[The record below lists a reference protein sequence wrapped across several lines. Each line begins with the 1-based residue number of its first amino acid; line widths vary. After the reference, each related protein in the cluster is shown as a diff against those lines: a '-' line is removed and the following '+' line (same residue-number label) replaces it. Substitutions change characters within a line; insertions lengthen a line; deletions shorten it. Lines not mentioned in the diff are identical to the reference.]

1 MINSTLRP
9 VHPTE
14 TKGTERAVAG
24 TPLRRLHR
32 YFEASCDAVP
42 DAIALET
49 ESEWLTYRQL
59 DERANQLAH
68 LVADRVRSGER
79 VGILLHR
86 SIETYVTLLALQKAG
101 TTFVPIDPAAPAERV
116 AYFSTDAELALLLCS
131 SDTKPATHAADC
143 QVLELDALTDELTR
157 APAERPEIAEWP
169 DPSCYVI
176 YTSGSSG
183 RPKGVEIAQSSIC
196 NFIEVA
202 RGLYRVSPIDR
213 VYQGMSISF
222 DFSIEEIWPTWAA
235 GATLVAGPSDD
246 RSLADGLA
254 RFLAERDVTMLYCV
268 PTVLASIQAGLPR
281 IHTLVVGGEAC
292 PAEIVERWSRP
303 GRRMLNT
310 YGPTEATVTA
320 TVAELEA
327 GQPVTIGRPLPSYRV
342 VLLDD
347 DLNPVPDGD
356 VGEICIGGPG
366 VARGYLNRPDLTAE
380 RFLEHP
386 PITGAG
392 RLYRTGDL
400 GRVRPDGEI
409 VYLGRAD
416 SEVKIR
422 GRRVD
427 LGEIDSLLLADDA
440 VATAAT
446 TLLPNGELAGYI
458 TRRDAR
464 SEDAGFEQGAGTLIT
479 RLHTALRNRLPP
491 YMVPTFLDVLDDL
504 PLMISGKVDRSSL
517 PAPAGGRLITSDAP
531 HVPPSEPLQRQIA
544 AIWAEIL
551 GLGSGAVSVEADFFL
566 DLGGHSLLAAQV
578 ISRLRGDGIAP
589 QLSVGD
595 VYAHPN
601 IRALAQHA
609 ETLAAAVRPPQ
620 DRPAPCRPGTGR
632 VVAAGSTQFG
642 LLYLLLLI
650 AGAPAAV
657 VLGLAD
663 GVLSFATMWWLAAT
677 TPVGY
682 VLGRLLVPPL
692 AARLLSR
699 GLRPGR
705 YRLWGGTYL
714 RLWLL
719 DKLMAGSPAGL
730 LSGSP
735 LLAPYLRLLGARIG
749 QRCHITGSLGLP
761 WLLDIGDDVSIGYGA
776 QLRTV
781 TVEDGWVTI
790 KPVVVGDRAFIGANA
805 VLQPG
810 AGLGADAGL
819 AEQSLAAEDQHIP
832 AGEHWVGS
840 PSLPSPEPDPLLE
853 SIRRHPVAQTRWPW
867 RLLAGYGV
875 GALALELLP
884 FLIAAPVVA
893 LIWMSLLLAGPG
905 TALLVGLL
913 AGPLYVL
920 SACWVIGVG
929 KQLVLASTPTGV
941 HPLRSSLGLRKWL
954 TDKLLAASLTSTNSL
969 YATLYAAP
977 WLRVL
982 GATVG
987 PRSEVSTASQLDPD
1001 LLTLGT
1007 ESFVADMASVG
1018 SAVYHHGY
1026 FVLDHTEVG
1035 TRSFVGNAALLRAG
1049 TTLGDNSLIGVQT
1062 VPPAGGVPVGTFWL
1076 GSPPIRLPRRQQS
1089 KAFDDELTFRPSRRR
1104 VAGRLAI
1111 EFVRVTLP
1119 ATLVTLAAFLGLLA
1133 AAWVAARFGVA
1144 GALFGLPVIALLAGL
1159 GLVVTV
1165 AVLKW
1170 LIIGRY
1176 RARVEPL
1183 WSMFVR
1189 RTELVTGLYESA
1201 AVPALLAGLTGTPML
1216 GVLLRLF
1223 GARAGARSCLAT
1235 TYLTEFDLVRLG
1247 EDVTVGPGSSLQ
1259 THLFEDRV
1267 MKMSTVTVE
1276 SGATVSA
1283 RSVVLYDAVVGSGAT
1298 LDALSLLMKGERLE
1312 SGTRWRGIP
1321 CHAVDRAV
1329 EPRP

>member
-1 MINSTLRP
+1 MIRP
-9 VHPTE
+9 LYSVDEKATV
-14 TKGTERAVAG
+14 RAVAG
-24 TPLRRLHR
+24 QRQRRLHR

-68 LVADRVRSGER
+68 LVAGRVSPGER

-86 SIETYVTLLALQKAG
+86 STETYVALLALQKAS

-116 AYFSTDAELALLLCS
+116 AYISADAGLALLLS
-131 SDTKPATHAADC
+131 SSETSASAHAVGC
-143 QVLELDALTDELTR
+143 QVLELDAVAEELEH
-157 APAERPEIAEWP
+157 APVERPAIAEES

-196 NFIEVA
+196 NFIEVV
-202 RGLYRVSPIDR
+202 RGLYQVSPIDR

-235 GATLVAGPSDD
+235 GATLVAGPSDH

-254 RFLAERDVTMLYCV
+254 QFLAERDVTMLYCV
-268 PTVLASIQAGLPR
+268 PTVLASIQAEVPG

-320 TVAELEA
+320 TVAELKA
-327 GQPVTIGRPLPSYRV
+327 GQPVTIGRPLPSYQV

-347 DLNPVPDGD
+347 DQNLVSDGE

-366 VARGYLNRPDLTAE
+366 VARGYVNRPDLTAE
-380 RFLEHP
+380 RFLNHP
-386 PITGAG
+386 LITGEQ

-400 GRVRPDGEI
+400 GRMLPNGEI
-409 VYLGRAD
+409 VYLGRTD

-427 LGEIDSLLLADDA
+427 LGEIDSVLLEDDA
-440 VATAAT
+440 VAAAAT
-446 TLLPNGELAGYI
+446 VLLAQGELAGYV
-458 TRRDAR
+458 TRRGAR
-464 SEDAGFEQGAGTLIT
+464 SEPDDAAVVT
-479 RLHTALRNRLPP
+479 RLHEALRNRLPP
-491 YMVPTFLDVLDDL
+491 YMVPAFLEVIDEL
-504 PLMISGKVDRSSL
+504 PLMASGKVDRSNL
-517 PAPAGGRLITSDAP
+517 PAPTGGRLITSEAP
-531 HVPPSEPLQRQIA
+531 HVSPSSPLQQQMV
-544 AIWAEIL
+544 AIWAEVL
-551 GLGSGAVSVEADFFL
+551 GLGSGNVSVEADFFL

-595 VYAHPN
+595 LYARPS

-609 ETLAAAVRPPQ
+609 ATLADIAVCPPQ
-620 DRPAPCRPGTGR
+620 DRPVPRRPGAGR
-632 VVAAGSTQFG
+632 VTAAGSTQFG
-642 LLYLLLLI
+642 MLYLLLLI
-650 AGAPAAV
+650 FGAPAAV

-663 GVLSFATMWWLAAT
+663 GVLSLATLWWLAAT

-705 YRLWGGTYL
+705 YPLWGATYL

-719 DKLMAGSPAGL
+719 DKLMAGSLAGL

-735 LLAPYLRLLGARIG
+735 LLPPYLRLLGGRIG
-749 QRCHITGSLGLP
+749 RRCHIATASLSLP

-776 QLRTV
+776 QLRSV
-781 TVEDGWVTI
+781 TVEEGWVTV
-790 KPVVVGDRAFIGANA
+790 KPVVVGDRAFVGANA

-810 AGLGADAGL
+810 ASLGADAGL

-832 AGEHWVGS
+832 AREHWVGS
-840 PSLPSPEPDPLLE
+840 PSMPSSEPDPVLE
-853 SIRRHPVAQTRWPW
+853 SIRCRSVPQTRWSRW
-867 RLLAGYGV
+867 LLVGYGAD
-875 GALALELLP
+875 ALVLELLP
-884 FLIAAPVVA
+884 FVIAAPVVA
-893 LIWMSLLLAGPG
+893 LIWISLLLAGPV
-905 TALLVGLL
+905 TALMLGFL

-920 SACWVIGVG
+920 SACWVIGLG
-929 KQLVLASTPTGV
+929 KQLVLASTPPGV

-954 TDKLLAASLTSTNSL
+954 TDKLLAASLVSTNSL
-969 YATLYAAP
+969 YATLYAVP
-977 WLRVL
+977 WLRAL
-982 GATVG
+982 GAKVG

-1026 FVLDHTEVG
+1026 FMVDHTKVG
-1035 TRSFVGNAALLRAG
+1035 RRSFVGNAALLRAG
-1049 TTLGDNSLIGVQT
+1049 TTLGDNSLIGVHT
-1062 VPPAGGVPVGTFWL
+1062 TAPAGGVPAGTSWL
-1076 GSPPIRLPRRQQS
+1076 GSPPIHLPRRQS
-1089 KAFDDELTFRPSRRR
+1089 SEGFDDDLTFRPSRRR

-1119 ATLVTLAAFLGLLA
+1119 ATLVTLAVLLGLLT
-1133 AAWVAARFGVA
+1133 AAWVAARFGVV
-1144 GALFGLPVIALLAGL
+1144 GALFGLPAVALLAGL
-1159 GLVVTV
+1159 MVVVTV
-1165 AVLKW
+1165 AALKW
-1170 LIIGRY
+1170 VIVGRY
-1176 RARVEPL
+1176 RTRVEPL

-1201 AVPALLAGLTGTPML
+1201 AVLALLAGLTGTPML

-1223 GARAGARSCLAT
+1223 GARVGSRSCLAT
-1235 TYLTEFDLVRLG
+1235 THLTEFDLVRLG
-1247 EDVTVGPGSSLQ
+1247 EDVTVGAGSSLQ

-1267 MKMSTVTVE
+1267 MKMSTVTIE
-1276 SGATVSA
+1276 SSATVSA
-1283 RSVVLYDAVVGSGAT
+1283 RSVVLYDAVVGSDST

-1312 SGTRWRGIP
+1312 PGTRWRGIP
-1321 CHAVDRAV
+1321 CQAMGQADAQAGGLRRAA
-1329 EPRP
+1329 